1 MNEAANADT
10 VGGKNAD
17 DLAQIIELGWNETD
31 TKTAVSTSTKTTI
44 YHCSSWTDFPAE
56 SPDGQ
61 GVLIAVNYSGSGIV
75 GTDSMWVVQ
84 FFISARTGMVYK
96 RYINGTGVDGWE
108 NIRDGGNANTVGGK
122 DPEKI
127 FYDNG
132 MSSDLNSATKSGCYS
147 ASPETLNIPLSSWWL
162 VETMNYNNQ
171 FIVQKA
177 YMVGDMTHT
186 LTYVRNYAN
195 NAWSNWTEISTAA
208 VSTT

>member
-1 MNEAANADT
+1 MWCT
-10 VGGKNAD
+10 
-17 DLAQIIELGWNETD
+17 QI
-31 TKTAVSTSTKTTI
+31 
-44 YHCSSWTDFPAE
+44 
-56 SPDGQ
+56 
-61 GVLIAVNYSGSGIV
+61 
-75 GTDSMWVVQ
+75 
-84 FFISARTGMVYK
+84 FISAHGGVYLRNVANLDVSSWK
-96 RYINGTGVDGWE
+96 DY
-108 NIRDGGNANTVGGK
+108 RDGGNANTVGGK

-186 LTYVRNYAN
+186 STYVRNYAN
-195 NAWSNWTEISTAA
+195 NAWSNWTEIST
-208 VSTT
+208 T